1 MRIFNVHHY
10 SLLWFLID
18 FNSSIISLGAKILRK
33 QKSTKKV
40 LETEKTGETEIL
52 ELQTEE
58 QWQEEVLNHPK
69 EVTFKGKGRC

>member
-1 MRIFNVHHY
+1 M
-10 SLLWFLID
+10 
-18 FNSSIISLGAKILRK
+18 RK